1 MGKDD
6 STGVHRRTTL
16 NTLGVTIGGVSLA
29 GCGAILPDGQQ
40 EVSETLPPDS
50 SMLFTDGE
58 LQEHNF
64 EESSFTEDDLGTP
77 VSEFDLANADTSNV
91 ENMGSMFLSAESFNQ
106 DIGNWDT
113 SNVENMHGMFG
124 GALSFDQDIGDWD
137 TSNVEDMESMFGTTP
152 FDQDI
157 GDWDTSNVEDM
168 QMMFN
173 RAGSFDQD
181 IGGWDTSNVENML
194 GMFEQARSFD
204 QDLSG
209 WCVEQISLEPVGF
222 DWGAEFEGD
231 EAKQPDWGEPC

>member
-50 SMLFTDGE
+50 SRLFTDGE

-137 TSNVEDMESMFGTTP
+137 TSNVEDM
-152 FDQDI
+152 
-157 GDWDTSNVEDM
+157 